1 LTDIAELTI
10 DARQL
15 WHGEQPADRP
25 LVFIDLDAT
34 SEWPDAPSLPP
45 CPVIGL
51 GSRDHPFAALL
62 DTVIEPPV
70 TAIAIIRQVLAAP
83 NAAAVSV
90 QLLRLG
96 DSLRPPQAL
105 QLESMAYGLLH
116 GSAEHLAWQSRLQ
129 ILKETGQPGSVDA
142 RREGHVL
149 TIDLNRPGSG
159 NAIDRAMRDGLHE
172 AFSAAAVDNSI
183 EEIVLQGRGRSFSLG
198 AELSEFG
205 TTRDPATAHG
215 IRLATMPAH
224 QIAACADRLAAR
236 IQGACVGAGLE
247 MAAWA
252 KRIVAARSA
261 WFQLPELGMGI
272 LPGAG
277 GCVSI
282 SRRIGRQRTAL
293 MLLSGKR
300 ISSQVALNW
309 GLIDAVVDDL
319 AGNPGVADIV

>member
-1 LTDIAELTI
+1 MTDIAELTI

-25 LVFIDLDAT
+25 LVFIDLEAT
-34 SEWPDAPSLPP
+34 SEWPDVLSLPP
-45 CPVIGL
+45 CPVIGV
-51 GSRDHPFAALL
+51 GNRDHPLAALL
-62 DTVIEPPV
+62 DTVVEPPV
-70 TAIAIIRQVLAAP
+70 SASAIMRQVFAAP
-83 NAAAVSV
+83 YAAAVSV

-96 DSLRPPQAL
+96 DSLTPPQAL
-105 QLESMAYGLLH
+105 QLESMAYGLLQ
-116 GSAEHLAWQSRLQ
+116 GSAEHLAWQRSLRHST
-129 ILKETGQPGSVDA
+129 EAGPTGSVDA
-142 RREGHVL
+142 RRDGEVL
-149 TIDLNRPGSG
+149 TVNLSRPGSG
-159 NAIDRAMRDGLHE
+159 NSIDRAMRDGLHE
-172 AFSAAAVDNSI
+172 AFSAAALDNSI
-183 EEIVLQGRGRSFSLG
+183 EKIVLQGRGRCFSLG

-205 TTRDPATAHG
+205 TTRDPATAHA
-215 IRLATMPAH
+215 IRLATLPAH
-224 QIAACADRLAAR
+224 PIAMCSDRLEAR

-247 MAAWA
+247 IAAWA
-252 KRIVAARSA
+252 RRMVAARGA

>member
-70 TAIAIIRQVLAAP
+70 TAIAILRQVFAAP

-96 DSLRPPQAL
+96 DSLTPPQAL
-105 QLESMAYGLLH
+105 QLESMAYGLLQ
-116 GSAEHLAWQSRLQ
+116 GSAEHLAWQQRLLPAQ
-129 ILKETGQPGSVDA
+129 ETGQHGSVDA
-142 RREGHVL
+142 FRNGPIL
-149 TIDLNRPGSG
+149 TIELNRPYSG
-159 NAIDRAMRDGLHE
+159 NSIDRAMRDGLHE
-172 AFSAAAVDNSI
+172 AFSTAALDNSI
-183 EEIVLQGRGRSFSLG
+183 EKIVLQGRGRCFSLG

-205 TTRDPATAHG
+205 TSRDPATAHA
-215 IRLATMPAH
+215 IRLATLAAH
-224 QIAACADRLAAR
+224 PIAMCADRLEAR

-252 KRIVAARSA
+252 ERIIAERRA
-261 WFQLPELGMGI
+261 WFQLPEQGMGI

>member
-51 GSRDHPFAALL
+51 CSRDHPLAALL

-70 TAIAIIRQVLAAP
+70 TAIAIMRQVFAAP
-83 NAAAVSV
+83 NAAAVTV

-96 DSLRPPQAL
+96 DSLTPPQAL
-105 QLESMAYGLLH
+105 QLESMAYGLLQ
-116 GSAEHLAWQSRLQ
+116 GSAEHLSWQQRLLPAQ
-129 ILKETGQPGSVDA
+129 VTGQHGSVDA
-142 RREGHVL
+142 FRNGPVL
-149 TIDLNRPGSG
+149 TVELNRPGSG

-172 AFSAAAVDNSI
+172 AFSTAALDNSI
-183 EEIVLQGRGRSFSLG
+183 EKIVLQGRGRCFSLG

-205 TTRDPATAHG
+205 TTRDPATAHA
-215 IRLATMPAH
+215 IRLATLPAH
-224 QIAACADRLAAR
+224 HIATCADRLEAR
-236 IQGACVGAGLE
+236 IHGACVGAGLE

-252 KRIVAARSA
+252 KRIVAARGA

-300 ISSQVALNW
+300 ISSQVALKW